1 MTNRRVFVA
10 GILYLCS
17 ALWLAGC
24 QMNAEEPASVHGS
37 LPAPPSGELKFAGT
51 PNPKPFVRQPGNY
64 FLRTVFETDGPGK
77 SHIEVRE
84 LLIPPRTKGTVAP
97 LPGPAVYESLIE
109 VMTGSAGEAR
119 QRLAAREMRSLEAGH
134 ELQIENPDS
143 RPADIRLYLIR
154 SR

>member
-1 MTNRRVFVA
+1 MANRGVFVA
-10 GILYLCS
+10 AALYLCS
-17 ALWLAGC
+17 AAWLAGC
-24 QMNAEEPASVHGS
+24 QTNAEEPASVHGS
-37 LPAPPSGELKFAGT
+37 LPRPPSGELKFAGT
-51 PNPKPFVRQPGNY
+51 PNPKPFVRQTGDY
-64 FLRTVFETDGPGK
+64 FARTVFEADGPGG

-84 LLIPPRTKGTVAP
+84 LLIPPRTKSTVAP
-97 LPGPAVYESLIE
+97 LPGPAVYESLTEI
-109 VMTGSAGEAR
+109 VIAGASEAR

>member
-1 MTNRRVFVA
+1 MANRGVFVA
-10 GILYLCS
+10 GAAYLCS

-24 QMNAEEPASVHGS
+24 QINAEEPASVHGS
-37 LPAPPSGELKFAGT
+37 LPGPPSGELKFAGT
-51 PNPKPFVRQPGNY
+51 PNPKPFVRQAGNY
-64 FLRTVFETDGPGK
+64 FARTVFEADGPGR

-84 LLIPPRTKGTVAP
+84 LLIPPQTKSTVAP
-97 LPGPAVYESLIE
+97 LPGPAVYESLTEI
-109 VMTGSAGEAR
+109 VTAGASEAG